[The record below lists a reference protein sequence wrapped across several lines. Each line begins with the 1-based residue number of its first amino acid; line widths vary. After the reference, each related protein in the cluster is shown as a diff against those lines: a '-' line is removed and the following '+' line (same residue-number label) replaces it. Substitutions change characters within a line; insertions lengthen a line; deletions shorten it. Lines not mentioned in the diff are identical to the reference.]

1 MAIKDNWTYC
11 DGDGRLDQPKR
22 QAMNRRQLFAGAASL
37 VAGGV
42 WWAGAKSAFAQATLR
57 ADRRNGNV
65 FISVFL
71 RGGADALNVVTPYAE
86 DSYYKFRPSLAI
98 ANPKAGKA
106 EREKLADLDG
116 FFGLNPAMLSL
127 LPDFR
132 EGTMAVI
139 HAVGSY
145 DSTHSHFQAMSTMEL
160 GLKNETGRVSGGWL
174 ARHLNASGSTGTP
187 LRAVAFS
194 GTMPDSLSGTTGAL
208 AISELAEYRLQRNDD
223 DWMSDLRALYAR
235 GNDEMVSAG
244 RETLQV
250 LAMLNEFDPRA
261 YKPEPNANYPDS
273 QLGKAFREAAF
284 LIKQDVGLEVC
295 CLDSTG
301 WDSHVTQGSTSGW
314 LTELLAD
321 LANSITAFQN
331 DLGKEMNRVTIC
343 VQSEFGRR
351 VAENSGLGTD
361 HGAGGCMLVFGGG
374 VNGGKVYTDWPG
386 LIPDKLTGPGDL
398 PVTTDYRDVLAEIAL
413 KRLSTPSVNEIFPG
427 LKHSSL
433 GLIQA

>member
-1 MAIKDNWTYC
+1 MAIRDNWTFC
-11 DGDGRLDQPKR
+11 DGEGRLDQPKR
-22 QAMNRRQLFAGAASL
+22 NTINRRQLIAGAASL
-37 VAGGV
+37 AASGV
-42 WWAGAKSAFAQATLR
+42 CWAGAKSALAQATLR
-57 ADRRNGNV
+57 SDRKNGNV

-71 RGGADALNVVTPYAE
+71 RGGADALNVVTPYGE

-98 ANPKAGKA
+98 PNPKSSKL

-116 FFGLNPAMLSL
+116 FFGLNPAILPL

-132 EGTMAVI
+132 EGKMAVV

-174 ARHLNASGSTGTP
+174 ARHLNASNSNGTP

-194 GTMPDSLSGTTGAL
+194 STMPDSLSGTTGAL
-208 AISELAEYRLQRNDD
+208 AISELAEYRLQRGDA
-223 DWMSDLRALYAR
+223 DWMNDLRALYAR
-235 GNDEMVSAG
+235 GNDEIVIAG
-244 RETLQV
+244 RETLDV
-250 LAMLNEFDPRA
+250 LKMLNEFDPKA
-261 YKPEPNANYPDS
+261 YKPEPKANYPES

-314 LTELLAD
+314 LTDLLAD
-321 LANSITAFQN
+321 LASSIAAFQR
-331 DLGKEMNRVTIC
+331 DLGNEMSRVTIC

-361 HGAGGCMLVFGGG
+361 HGAGGCMLVLGGG
-374 VNGGKVYTDWPG
+374 VNGGKIYGDWPR
-386 LIPDKLTGPGDL
+386 LVPDKLSGPGDL
-398 PVTTDYRDVLAEIAL
+398 PVTTDYRNILAEIAS
-413 KRLSTPSVNEIFPG
+413 KRLGTPSVSNVFPD
-427 LKHSSL
+427 LAHAPL